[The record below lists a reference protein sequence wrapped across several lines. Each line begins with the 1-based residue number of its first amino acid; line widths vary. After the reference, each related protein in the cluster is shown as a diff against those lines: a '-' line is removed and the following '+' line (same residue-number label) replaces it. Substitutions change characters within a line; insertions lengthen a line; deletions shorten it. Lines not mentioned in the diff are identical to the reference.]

1 MTDCPEKLTTGA
13 SLIVTLHAYL
23 LASAFTP
30 PTISQ
35 SDDKPVIFNEGLETI
50 DEKYVPRLSQ

>member
-1 MTDCPEKLTTGA
+1 MTDCPEKLTTGV
-13 SLIVTLHAYL
+13 SLIVTLHAHI

-35 SDDKPVIFNEGLETI
+35 PDDKPVMFNEGLETV
-50 DEKYVPRLSQ
+50 DEK

>member
-13 SLIVTLHAYL
+13 SLIVSLRAYV

-35 SDDKPVIFNEGLETI
+35 QDDKPVMFNEGLETV
-50 DEKYVPRLSQ
+50 DEK